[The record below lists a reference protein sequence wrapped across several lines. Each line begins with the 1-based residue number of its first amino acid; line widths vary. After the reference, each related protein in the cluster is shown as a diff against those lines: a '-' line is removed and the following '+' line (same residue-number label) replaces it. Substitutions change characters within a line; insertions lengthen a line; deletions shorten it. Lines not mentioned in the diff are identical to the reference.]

1 MWRYLHIGRT
11 NRICYFSY
19 LTVYINLKI
28 SKKKISKIERKSNNI
43 HICIIKLKSS
53 DSFRKP
59 GMYDP
64 HLSNQGLMKYPNF
77 SF

>member
-11 NRICYFSY
+11 NRICYFSD

-28 SKKKISKIERKSNNI
+28 SKKKISKIERKVI
-43 HICIIKLKSS
+43 KYIIKLKSS

-59 GMYDP
+59 GMYDT
-64 HLSNQGLMKYPNF
+64 HLSNQGLMK
-77 SF
+77 